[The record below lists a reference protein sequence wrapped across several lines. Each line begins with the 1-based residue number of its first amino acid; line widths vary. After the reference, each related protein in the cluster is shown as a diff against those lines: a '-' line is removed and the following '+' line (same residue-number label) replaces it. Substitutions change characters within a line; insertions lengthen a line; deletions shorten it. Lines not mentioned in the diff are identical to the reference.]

1 MGLDMAVAEAEG
13 DDAAPEA
20 GAAPRKGLPRRTL
33 IIIIAAVVLLLAG
46 GASAW
51 FFLFAAKPA
60 EQTHAVVEVPES
72 FIFNLPSMTVNLNND
87 GQTGGDQF
95 MKITIALEVADE
107 KVMQEIQPRMAKVVD
122 AFQVYLREL
131 RKSDLEGSAGI
142 YRLKEELRRRVNV
155 AIFPAQVE
163 AILFKEI
170 LIQ

>member
-1 MGLDMAVAEAEG
+1 MAVADAEADE
-13 DDAAPEA
+13 DAPPAEEK
-20 GAAPRKGLPRRTL
+20 GKKKLSRKML
-33 IIIIAAVVLLLAG
+33 IIIAAAAVLLVGG

-51 FFLFAAKPA
+51 FFLFSSKPV
-60 EQTHAVVEVPES
+60 ENLEAVIEVPES
-72 FIFNLPSMTVNLNND
+72 FIFNLPPMTVNLSSE
-87 GQTGGDQF
+87 GEEGGGDQF
-95 MKITIALEVADE
+95 LKITIALEVADQ
-107 KVMQEIQPRMAKVVD
+107 KVMEDIQPRMAKVVD

-163 AILFKEI
+163 SILFKEI